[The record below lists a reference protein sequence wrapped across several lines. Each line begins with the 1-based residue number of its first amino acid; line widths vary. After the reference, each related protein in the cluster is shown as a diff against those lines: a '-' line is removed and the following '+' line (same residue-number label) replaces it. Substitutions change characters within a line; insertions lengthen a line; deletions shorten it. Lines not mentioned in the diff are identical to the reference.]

1 MAMLREITRVQ
12 QQDPKRRRR
21 WFQDG
26 YFDLFLWQ
34 TAAGAIDALQL
45 CYDIRRR
52 ERALLWSE
60 AQGFF
65 HDGVDTGEDS
75 PLADRSPQFVRDG
88 AFQWSEVRTRFRDA
102 AGDVPA
108 EISEFVLGK
117 IDEYWRDKHRER
129 HNRRHKVRRE
139 DWQVGGADAGDAEA
153 EDAEGGR

>member
-1 MAMLREITRVQ
+1 MLREITRIQ
-12 QQDPKRRRR
+12 QRDPDRRRR

-34 TAAGAIDALQL
+34 TAAGTIDALQL

-88 AFQWSEVRTRFRDA
+88 AFQWSEVRARFREA

-108 EISEFVLGK
+108 AIREFVLGK
-117 IDEYWRDKHRER
+117 IDEYWRDRHRAR

-139 DWQVGGADAGDAEA
+139 VWQARGPDAQDDAGES
-153 EDAEGGR
+153 